1 MGRGLRI
8 PALRGLQK
16 PPVGLPPVVLR
27 PCTTGLCPWAAPRA
41 PRIRGASAELLLL
54 TRSLVPCG
62 AGRGAVPCGAGGGCR
77 AVPPVPA
84 EDLALQLAQAIED
97 GDEEAAAQC
106 AVALARQQATLSILL
121 KDSNYP
127 PDDIR

>member
-1 MGRGLRI
+1 M
-8 PALRGLQK
+8 
-16 PPVGLPPVVLR
+16 
-27 PCTTGLCPWAAPRA
+27 GLC
-41 PRIRGASAELLLL
+41 
-54 TRSLVPCG
+54 
-62 AGRGAVPCGAGGGCR
+62 RGAVPCGAGGCR
-77 AVPPVPA
+77 AVPPAPA

>member
-1 MGRGLRI
+1 MGS
-8 PALRGLQK
+8 PASTA
-16 PPVGLPPVVLR
+16 R
-27 PCTTGLCPWAAPRA
+27 P
-41 PRIRGASAELLLL
+41 
-54 TRSLVPCG
+54 RSLCGAPAAHRCRLGTALLGSLVLFG
-62 AGRGAVPCGAGGGCR
+62 AGRGAVPCGAGGCR
-77 AVPPVPA
+77 ALPPGPA

-121 KDSNYP
+121 KESNYP